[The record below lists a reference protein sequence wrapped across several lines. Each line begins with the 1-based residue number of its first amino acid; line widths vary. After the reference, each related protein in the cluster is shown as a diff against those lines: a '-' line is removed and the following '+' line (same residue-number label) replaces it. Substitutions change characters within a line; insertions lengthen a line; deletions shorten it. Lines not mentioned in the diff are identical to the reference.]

1 MGKLIGFG
9 DFMVRLGAPGYLRFL
24 QSEHFDVNYTGA
36 EANVCVS
43 LAMMGVE
50 TEFVTRL
57 PDNDI
62 ARAGLATLRK
72 YGVGVR
78 HVAFGGERMG
88 VFYVEKGAS
97 QRPGK
102 VVYDRKY
109 TSIAT
114 AGEDDFD
121 WAAIFDGAERLHV
134 SGITPALSPTMPAV
148 FHRAVREARSRGVV
162 VSCDLNYRK
171 NLWTPEQARACME
184 PVMPEIDLV
193 IANEEDAEKVLGIRA
208 AGTDVTA
215 GKLDRDGYVDVARQ
229 ICSRFGVREVAITLR
244 RSISAS
250 DNEWAALFYTGGEA
264 HFSRNYAIHIVDR
277 VGGGDSFSA
286 GLLYARMHGFDPQ
299 SAIEYAVAASCLKH
313 SIEMDFNL
321 STVEEIERLMHGDG
335 SGRVQR

>member
-1 MGKLIGFG
+1 M
-9 DFMVRLGAPGYLRFL
+9 
-24 QSEHFDVNYTGA
+24 
-36 EANVCVS
+36 
-43 LAMMGVE
+43 
-50 TEFVTRL
+50 
-57 PDNDI
+57 
-62 ARAGLATLRK
+62 
-72 YGVGVR
+72 
-78 HVAFGGERMG
+78 
-88 VFYVEKGAS
+88 
-97 QRPGK
+97 
-102 VVYDRKY
+102 
-109 TSIAT
+109 
-114 AGEDDFD
+114 
-121 WAAIFDGAERLHV
+121 
-134 SGITPALSPTMPAV
+134 
-148 FHRAVREARSRGVV
+148 V